1 MEFLL
6 GVDIKVIIIVCM
18 GIAVLFGFYVSTQSR
33 LTFLESQV
41 LDLNRQIDAQMGDI
55 WQLKDQAEK
64 EQK

>member
-1 MEFLL
+1 
-6 GVDIKVIIIVCM
+6 M

-55 WQLKDQAEK
+55 RQLKDQAEK